1 MANTKTEIFTL
12 IGSELPD
19 NTTGLITPAKLRG
32 VLTQMADSPI
42 YATPGVK
49 EVEVLRAASTVAQAP
64 AAVDTALQLTFG
76 SAQGSASDPVMLNA
90 AGLVTFNTAG
100 NYAVRIKLQAGRTG
114 ASGASILLSRILI
127 NGAQYGSPAATK
139 LVSADT
145 TIPIES
151 RVVINPTAGQTF
163 SVQIMRDSAGSN
175 FGGVYPQA
183 VTVTACGYSA
193 FRTTGYFETGG
204 RLMNKFTCGVV
215 FGFLTAVVLH
225 SYGVL
230 LTLQEVLK

>member
-1 MANTKTEIFTL
+1 MAKTKSEMFTL
-12 IGSELPD
+12 IGANLPD
-19 NTTGLITPAKLRG
+19 NTNGAITPAKLRE
-32 VLTQMADSPI
+32 VMTQMADSPI

-49 EVEVLRAASTVAQAP
+49 EVEVLRAASTVIQVPTATN
-64 AAVDTALQLTFG
+64 TALQLTFG
-76 SAQGSASDPVMLNA
+76 AAQGSASDPVMINA

-114 ASGASILLSRILI
+114 ASGTSILLSRLLLL

-163 SVQIMRDSAGSN
+163 AVQIMRDSAGSN
-175 FGGVYPQA
+175 FGGVYPQSA
-183 VTVTACGYSA
+183 TVTAWGTAPSA
-193 FRTTGYFETGG
+193 LLVIS
-204 RLMNKFTCGVV
+204 RLE
-215 FGFLTAVVLH
+215 AA
-225 SYGVL
+225 
-230 LTLQEVLK
+230 